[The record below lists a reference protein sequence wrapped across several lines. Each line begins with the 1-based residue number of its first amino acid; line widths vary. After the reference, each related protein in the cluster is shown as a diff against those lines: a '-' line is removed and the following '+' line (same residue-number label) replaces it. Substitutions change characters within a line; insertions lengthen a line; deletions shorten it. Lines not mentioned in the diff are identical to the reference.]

1 MVKLNRIRE
10 IRRVFGA
17 ISLRDLADV
26 LTARGCNITWATLNN
41 VEIERSKLL
50 PEYLDAISSFYN
62 VSPEYLMGGIPK
74 TKQEKIIEAMIEIQT
89 QYINEVDKVH
99 DGRNSSKMQQIKIKN

>member
-1 MVKLNRIRE
+1 MNRIRE

-26 LTARGCNITWATLNN
+26 LTARGCVIKWTTLNN

-50 PEYLDAISSFYN
+50 PEYAEAISSFFN
-62 VSPEYLMGGIPK
+62 VTPEYLMGGIPK
-74 TKQEKIIEAMIEIQT
+74 TTQEKIIEAIIKVQN
-89 QYINEVDKVH
+89 QYVNEVDYIHFGYKPTE
-99 DGRNSSKMQQIKIKN
+99 KMNEVNIR